1 MVSARL
7 RAPLIAVA
15 LIAIFTAQSFF
26 ASLQKSPT
34 SDEPAH
40 IAAGLSYLETGI
52 FHINIQHPPLIK
64 ELSAAAL
71 VAAGVHY
78 PRTAEA
84 MDVVKAPPNNSGR
97 EWQVGDGIIA
107 SGGADRVM
115 FWARLPMILVAAL
128 LGVALFL
135 FGRKVAGEAAA
146 LGAVFLYAFDPNALG
161 HSYLVTTDIGVAAF
175 SLLFLLALWTYL
187 EQPTRAR
194 LIRCGVA
201 MGLMLSAK
209 YSAIFLVPVAAVLL
223 LAAAVRREPA
233 AMAAAAPARARK
245 GRTQPAPAPRRQW
258 TVDRAALRRF
268 AGAFAGMGAIAWLVA
283 WALFFFHGG
292 PWIYLDG
299 VERVNAD
306 HNPNFV
312 AYLAGDLQPRFTWYF
327 AWCYLLKEPLAAIL
341 LAAGGAWLLVRS
353 RSIPGLGKLFVV
365 LPPAAIF
372 AACTWRA
379 DDLGIRYLMPALPFA
394 WLPGGMALAALA
406 RSARRAGRAAA
417 VALCVWLVVAAAGIY
432 PDHLSYF
439 NESACLLDDPAQL
452 GWDGGSRCGAAW
464 LGDSNVDW
472 GQGLK
477 QLKAWLDR
485 HAARRPI
492 YLACFVCVPPETYGI
507 HATIPDLSQPP
518 RPGVYVISS
527 HFEGSVPALG
537 RKMQTPLGY
546 WLPRVRPT
554 AIVGHAY
561 YIYDFGGAQ

>member
-194 LIRCGVA
+194 LIRCGLA

-209 YSAIFLVPVAAVLL
+209 YSAVFLVPMAAVLL

-245 GRTQPAPAPRRQW
+245 GRAQAAPAPRRQW

-268 AGAFAGMGAIAWLVA
+268 AGAFACMGAIAWLVA

-292 PWIYLDG
+292 PLIYLEG

-341 LAAGGAWLLVRS
+341 LAASGAWLLVRS
-353 RSIPGLGKLFVV
+353 RGIPALGKLFVV

-417 VALCVWLVVAAAGIY
+417 AA
-432 PDHLSYF
+432 
-439 NESACLLDDPAQL
+439 
-452 GWDGGSRCGAAW
+452 

-492 YLACFVCVPPETYGI
+492 YLACFVCVPPETYGV